1 MFWGYNEPDH
11 TDQAELYP
19 IQAIRQWPE
28 LLKSGLRLGS
38 PTPDAIRK
46 DWLVKFLELAD
57 SLNYRVDFVV
67 GHMYW
72 NGQSGQKLYNGVVD
86 ACTRLYGG
94 RPMWITEWNNG
105 ANWTTENWPTNS
117 GTSKRCGFEH
127 HL

>member
-1 MFWGYNEPDH
+1 M
-11 TDQAELYP
+11 
-19 IQAIRQWPE
+19 
-28 LLKSGLRLGS
+28 
-38 PTPDAIRK
+38 
-46 DWLVKFLELAD
+46 VKFLELAD

-72 NGQSGQKLYNGVVD
+72 NGQSGQNLYNGVVD